1 VRDTDPL
8 ADRVAD
14 TTPDAEGVP
23 CDDADG
29 DTLTVPDNGGK
40 PENDT
45 DTTLEEEIVAQDDRL
60 SVKELHED
68 ALSDAPG
75 DNESVTDT
83 DAYGDML
90 LVGETTRDSDSSD
103 DSDRDGE
110 IDRSDELDAD
120 ATAPDVTLAVTNAEG
135 DAYKDTLGARL
146 VTPLSDTCGLGDTA
160 IDRDTVGEHDAT
172 GSINGAPTAEPTP
185 TAHAFVSN
193 PPPEPT
199 PSNTTAR

>member
-14 TTPDAEGVP
+14 TTPVAEGEP
-23 CDDADG
+23 CIDADG
-29 DTLTVPDNGGK
+29 DTLTVTDNDGK

-45 DTTLEEEIVAQDDRL
+45 DTTLEEEIVAQDDWL
-60 SVKELHED
+60 SVKELHD
-68 ALSDAPG
+68 
-75 DNESVTDT
+75 
-83 DAYGDML
+83 
-90 LVGETTRDSDSSD
+90 
-103 DSDRDGE
+103 E

-120 ATAPDVTLAVTNAEG
+120 AIATDVTLDVMIPED
-135 DAYKDTLGARL
+135 DAYKDTLGDRL

-199 PSNTTAR
+199 PSNTTAC

>member
-1 VRDTDPL
+1 
-8 ADRVAD
+8 
-14 TTPDAEGVP
+14 
-23 CDDADG
+23 
-29 DTLTVPDNGGK
+29 VPDNDGK

-45 DTTLEEEIVAQDDRL
+45 DTTLEEEIVAPDDRL

-68 ALSDAPG
+68 ALSDALS

-83 DAYGDML
+83 DAHGDT
-90 LVGETTRDSDSSD
+90 LVVAETTRDGDSSD

-120 ATAPDVTLAVTNAEG
+120 ATAPDVTLAVMIAED
-135 DAYKDTLGARL
+135 DAYKDTLGDRL

-185 TAHAFVSN
+185 TAHARTHCHRRCISWLLDAADDSN
-193 PPPEPT
+193 Q
-199 PSNTTAR
+199 